1 MYLLPVSMEII
12 SQLLVKIWDWKAKS
26 LHPQGKFP
34 LLFFSVSKQQPVKET
49 VKETVKES
57 GKESGKKTGKES
69 DEKNLVTF

>member
-34 LLFFSVSKQQPVKET
+34 LLFFSVSKQQPGKESGKESGKET
-49 VKETVKES
+49 V
-57 GKESGKKTGKES
+57 KESGKKTGKES
-69 DEKNLVTF
+69 DEKHLVTF